1 LINDREIGDAQR
13 VSNSWRTHISTFFSE

>member
-1 LINDREIGDAQR
+1 LINDGEIGDAQR